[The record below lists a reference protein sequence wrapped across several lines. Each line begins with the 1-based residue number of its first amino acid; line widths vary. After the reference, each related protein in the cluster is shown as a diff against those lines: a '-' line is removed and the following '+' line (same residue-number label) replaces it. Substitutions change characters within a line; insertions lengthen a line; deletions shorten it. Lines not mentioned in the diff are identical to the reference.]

1 VLNPI
6 STISYEHKILIDRY
20 CSTVTETI
28 KIITGTNASKY
39 NDFIDVANIIIE
51 HNNSYKHSMQSGN
64 FYDFMSIIPTNLS
77 IAATGFLVGYETK
90 RNRASCRAYRI
101 VLNNLAYDLISDM
114 EHIKLYND

>member
-1 VLNPI
+1 VLKGI
-6 STISYEHKILIDRY
+6 SSISYEHKVLIERY

-51 HNNSYKHSMQSGN
+51 HHNTYKHGMSAGN

-77 IAATGFLVGYETK
+77 IAVQGFLAGYETK
-90 RNRASCRAYRI
+90 RNRAKVRAYRL
-101 VLNNLAYDLISDM
+101 VLNNLAYDLILDM
-114 EHIKLYND
+114 EEIKLYND